1 MAIVANSLQLH
12 DLIDPAARIEQIA
25 SGCGF
30 TEGPIWNHAGNY
42 LLFSDMPQDRRRKW
56 SEAGGVEVVR
66 DPSNKCNGM
75 TYDASGNLIV
85 CEHVTSSVVRERP
98 DGTRETLATHWQG
111 KELNSP
117 NDVVVAPD
125 GSLFFSDP
133 WYGRMPVFGVER
145 ERELDICGVY
155 RITPAGT
162 LELAA
167 ADFGMPNGLCFSPD
181 GRLFYVNDSERAH
194 IRVFTVEADGSVADS
209 RLFAEGIGT
218 GSLATGLVDGM
229 KCDER
234 GNIWVTG
241 PQGIWV
247 FAPDGEHLGVVEFPE
262 HTGNLNWGGSDWRTL
277 IVAASTGV
285 YSVRTKVAAHRE
297 PYMA

>member
-1 MAIVANSLQLH
+1 MAIVANSPKLH

-25 SGCGF
+25 RGCGF

-56 SEAGGVEVVR
+56 SEAGGVEVVL

-125 GSLFFSDP
+125 G
-133 WYGRMPVFGVER
+133 
-145 ERELDICGVY
+145 
-155 RITPAGT
+155 
-162 LELAA
+162 
-167 ADFGMPNGLCFSPD
+167 
-181 GRLFYVNDSERAH
+181 
-194 IRVFTVEADGSVADS
+194 
-209 RLFAEGIGT
+209 
-218 GSLATGLVDGM
+218 
-229 KCDER
+229 
-234 GNIWVTG
+234 
-241 PQGIWV
+241 
-247 FAPDGEHLGVVEFPE
+247 EHLGVIEFPE
-262 HTGNLNWGGSDWRTL
+262 HTGNLSWGGSDWRTL

-285 YSVRTKVAAHRE
+285 STVRTKVAAHRE